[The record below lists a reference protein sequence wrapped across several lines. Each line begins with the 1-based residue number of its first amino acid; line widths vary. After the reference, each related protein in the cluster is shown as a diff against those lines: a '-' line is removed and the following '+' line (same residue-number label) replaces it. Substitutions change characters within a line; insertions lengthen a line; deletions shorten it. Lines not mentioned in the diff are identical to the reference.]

1 MKSLVIG
8 ALLVLVPTT
17 LFSQGER
24 REWNFENDRVATVPK
39 GFTSETGE
47 WRIANDSTAPSGLH
61 VLAQRAKSPR
71 STFNVCLNEDTLY
84 THLDISVRIKAVAGK
99 IDQGGGL
106 IWRAKDGKNY
116 YVAWFNPLDNSY
128 QVCVVENGHSV
139 DLQSVAVKDVGGWRT
154 MAVSV
159 TADRI
164 ECYLDGKKLL
174 DVKDSTFRGPG
185 KIGLWTRSD
194 AQTYFDNLVATEK
207 R

>member
-8 ALLVLVPTT
+8 ALLALVPTT

-39 GFTSETGE
+39 GFTSEVGE
-47 WRIANDSTAPSGLH
+47 WKIVNDSTAPSGLH
-61 VLAQRAKSPR
+61 VLAQRARSPR

-84 THLDISVRIKAVAGK
+84 THLDISVRTKAVAGK

-106 IWRAKDGKNY
+106 IWRARDGKNF

-139 DLQSVAVKDVGGWRT
+139 DLQSVAVKDVGDWRT

-164 ECYLDGKKLL
+164 ECYLNGKKLL
-174 DVKDSTFRGPG
+174 DVKDATFREPG

-207 R
+207 H

>member
-1 MKSLVIG
+1 MEPLL
-8 ALLVLVPTT
+8 ALLPTT

-24 REWNFENDRVATVPK
+24 REWNFENDRVESTPK
-39 GFTSETGE
+39 GFTSKVGE
-47 WRIANDSTAPSGLH
+47 WRIVNDSTAPSGLH
-61 VLAQRAKSPR
+61 VLAQRARSAQ

-106 IWRAKDGKNY
+106 IWRARDDKNY
-116 YVAWFNPLDNSY
+116 YVAWFNPLDKTY
-128 QVCVVENGHSV
+128 QVCVVENGHSM
-139 DLQSVAVKDVGGWRT
+139 DLQSVAVKDVGDWRT

-174 DVKDSTFRGPG
+174 DVKDATFREPG

-194 AQTYFDNLVATEK
+194 AQTSFDNLVASEK